1 MCGIVGALDLS
12 KTRSY
17 DDLMRITNAM
27 GDSLYHRGPD
37 EGGAWA
43 DADAGIALA
52 HRRLSIQD
60 LSEAGRQPMVSAS
73 GRYVLSYNGE
83 VYNFRDLRVLLEAGG
98 AVFRG
103 HSDTEVLLEGLS
115 QWGVEKTLSRLIGM
129 FAFAL
134 WDRQDRTLVL
144 ARDRLGI
151 KPLYW
156 GRQGYH
162 IFFTSELKGLF
173 AHPDFHPEVDRCA
186 LSDLVAFNYVCGSRS
201 IYSGITHLEPGCFVR
216 MDASGKAQ
224 TICYWGLLDV
234 AQRGRENRLE
244 LSDQDAIAHLNDLLD
259 DAVRKRMI
267 ADVPFGAF
275 LSGGVDSSLVT
286 AVMQSISS
294 SPVKTFTI
302 GFGEDEFN
310 EAGHARVIA
319 NHLGTEHHELQV
331 SSREALDVIPNLSR
345 MYCEPFADSSQIP
358 TYLVSAMARRHV
370 TVALSG
376 DGGDEVFAGYNRHL
390 VGHDLWPRIQGIPE
404 PLRGL
409 MARLLKCVP
418 HAAYD
423 DMAKIVPENRRPSQL
438 GDKVYKVAGLLEGRD
453 LDDFYA
459 RVVRFWDDAGSIV
472 IGGGDNLSWSE
483 KADGVSVIPDPVER
497 MQAMDM
503 LTYLPGDILT
513 KIDRASMAV
522 GLEARVPLLDH
533 RVVEF
538 AWSLPMNM
546 KIRGGETKWLLRRVL
561 DQYVPKNLIERPKM
575 GFAVPLGDWLRGPLR
590 DWAEDLL
597 SEDALNRCGLFY
609 STPVRAKWRRHLAEQ
624 HHEQYAL
631 WSILMAQDWH
641 RTWMTS
647 AKRG

>member
-12 KTRSY
+12 KSRPY
-17 DDLMRITNAM
+17 DDLMRIANAM
-27 GDSLYHRGPD
+27 GDSLHHRGPD

-98 AVFRG
+98 AVFKG

-115 QWGVEKTLSRLIGM
+115 QWGVEKTLPRLVGM

-134 WDRQDRTLVL
+134 WDRQDRTFVL

-156 GRQGYH
+156 GRQGNH

-173 AHPDFHPEVDRCA
+173 AHPDFYPEVDRRA
-186 LSDLVAFNYVCGSRS
+186 LSDLVAFNYVCGPRS
-201 IYSGITHLEPGCFVR
+201 IYGGITHLEPGCFVR

-224 TICYWGLLDV
+224 TICYWDLLDV
-234 AQRGRENRLE
+234 AQRGRENRQE

-286 AVMQSISS
+286 AVMQSVSS

-390 VGHDLWPRIQGIPE
+390 VGHNLWPRIQGIPA

-409 MARLLKCVP
+409 MARVLKCVP

-423 DMAKIVPENRRPSQL
+423 YMAKVVPENRRPSQL

-459 RVVRFWDDAGSIV
+459 RVVRFWDDVGSIV

-561 DQYVPKNLIERPKM
+561 DQYVPRNLIERPKM

-597 SEDALNRCGLFY
+597 SEDALNRCGLFH
-609 STPVRAKWRRHLAEQ
+609 STPVRAKWRHHLAGQ